1 MTQEE
6 KVDEFL
12 SKTHN
17 NIIWKDSL
25 VQLLKEE
32 RNAVLSEVEKEVEN
46 VIEQEAMWYNTN
58 NHIPDSETNWKMIRK
73 IVKDSL
79 EEASGRMIKDIST
92 IINNRRVK

>member
-6 KVDEFL
+6 MVDEFL

-32 RNAVLSEVEKEVEN
+32 RNAVLSEALRLGIDDRDDAEWHMICHSEYLKGFNESNKLWKEL
-46 VIEQEAMWYNTN
+46 INTLK
-58 NHIPDSETNWKMIRK
+58 HE
-73 IVKDSL
+73 
-79 EEASGRMIKDIST
+79 
-92 IINNRRVK
+92 